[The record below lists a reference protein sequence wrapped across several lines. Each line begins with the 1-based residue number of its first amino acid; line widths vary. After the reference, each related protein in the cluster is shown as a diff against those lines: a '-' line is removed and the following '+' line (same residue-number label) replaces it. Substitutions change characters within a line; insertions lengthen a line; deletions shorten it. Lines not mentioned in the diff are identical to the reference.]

1 MNIEREPKLNYHD
14 VLIRPKRSKIT
25 SRKDVSLERQYT
37 FMRSD
42 LNIRPE
48 YDDSP
53 AGIATIFTGVPI
65 MAANMDGVG
74 TFEMADELIKQ
85 KIFTCLKKDYTVN
98 ELVDY
103 FDSLEDRHQERSD
116 FAAMTIGISH
126 ADFYKFSAVYEQ
138 TDGAVNYICIDAA
151 NGYTERFVSYV
162 KHMSETF
169 PKIVIIAGN
178 VVTADQTQELILN
191 GAHIVKVGIG
201 PGSVCTT
208 RIKTGVGYPQL
219 SAVIECADAA
229 HGLGGR
235 IIADGGCACSGD
247 VAKAFAGGADFVML
261 GGMLAG
267 HSQGGGEVILKTYE
281 TNELIYELGSH
292 FDKHTKKVKTK
303 QFVQFYGMSSTVAND
318 KHSGGLKEYRS
329 SEGRDVEIPYR
340 GEVEHTI
347 QDILGGLRSACSY
360 VGATQLKHLSKC
372 TTFVLTSAQFNS
384 VFANL

>member
-267 HSQGGGEVILKTYE
+267 HR
-281 TNELIYELGSH
+281 
-292 FDKHTKKVKTK
+292 KV
-303 QFVQFYGMSSTVAND
+303 VV
-318 KHSGGLKEYRS
+318 R
-329 SEGRDVEIPYR
+329 
-340 GEVEHTI
+340 
-347 QDILGGLRSACSY
+347 
-360 VGATQLKHLSKC
+360 
-372 TTFVLTSAQFNS
+372 
-384 VFANL
+384 